1 MLFRMLLYWNR
12 TRGGIPAHSDAS
24 IVVHFAFFGNPFSA
38 CAGFAGDPNDKTTQ
52 KEGPENSEPSDFCL
66 SPGESPGMHEGVATP
81 SWEIRSGGMYGAR
94 SGCKPLPLSFGV
106 CPKGAREMMFSVP
119 NPLQGREAD
128 LQRQL
133 VVYSS
138 LTRLYSDRSNS
149 RFCWSAMSL
158 GM

>member
-1 MLFRMLLYWNR
+1 MKGPR
-12 TRGGIPAHSDAS
+12 
-24 IVVHFAFFGNPFSA
+24 PFMA
-38 CAGFAGDPNDKTTQ
+38 
-52 KEGPENSEPSDFCL
+52 
-66 SPGESPGMHEGVATP
+66 
-81 SWEIRSGGMYGAR
+81 IRSGGVYAAR

-149 RFCWSAMSL
+149 RFCWSAMSM